1 MFAAEGQIVQVKFTL
16 TTEMPT
22 WRLGLWDTR
31 EEAEAFMKES
41 GLTAGTAVTPVFF
54 DCLLRRNGRC
64 APVARVYRGS
74 VS

>member
-1 MFAAEGQIVQVKFTL
+1 VFAAEGQIVQVKFTL

-54 DCLLRRNGRC
+54 D
-64 APVARVYRGS
+64 
-74 VS
+74 